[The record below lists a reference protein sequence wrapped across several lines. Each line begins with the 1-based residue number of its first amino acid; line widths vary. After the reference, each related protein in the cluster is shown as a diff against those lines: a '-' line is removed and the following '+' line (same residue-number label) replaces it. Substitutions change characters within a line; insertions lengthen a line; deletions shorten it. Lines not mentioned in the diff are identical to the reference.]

1 MKKIFPLAL
10 AYLNCAPQPEQI
22 PIVEISGRSV
32 TIVEK
37 ETKRVARPLKDD
49 PEKAAGFIVTT
60 LEEKL
65 AKYPKAYVVNGDI
78 YFREAYQN
86 SHFQINYTFDSEAF
100 CSLGNNKV
108 PLFKKNLAIT
118 VREFKGSFSAKD
130 HERITINLG
139 SQGSPFYPM
148 NTLSATHSGRNLLWV
163 KTHHYTFPE
172 AKKLYNALL
181 LYVAKELQTIER
193 IDNYQNSI
201 GISHPYKTISH
212 EEEKIIQLYH
222 SCIENLK
229 QSPPSSEKINFVQ
242 HCNL

>member
-1 MKKIFPLAL
+1 M
-10 AYLNCAPQPEQI
+10 
-22 PIVEISGRSV
+22 
-32 TIVEK
+32 
-37 ETKRVARPLKDD
+37 
-49 PEKAAGFIVTT
+49 
-60 LEEKL
+60 
-65 AKYPKAYVVNGDI
+65 
-78 YFREAYQN
+78 
-86 SHFQINYTFDSEAF
+86 
-100 CSLGNNKV
+100 
-108 PLFKKNLAIT
+108 
-118 VREFKGSFSAKD
+118 REFKGSFSTKD

-163 KTHHYTFPE
+163 KTYYYTFPE

-222 SCIENLK
+222 SCIEKLK
-229 QSPPSSEKINFVQ
+229 ESPSSSEKINFVQ
-242 HCNL
+242 QCNP